1 MVVSVQNLPMR
12 KLRLISGSE
21 LRVDDLDQYA
31 KIFVEGLSE
40 E

>member
-21 LRVDDLDQYA
+21 LRADDLDQYA